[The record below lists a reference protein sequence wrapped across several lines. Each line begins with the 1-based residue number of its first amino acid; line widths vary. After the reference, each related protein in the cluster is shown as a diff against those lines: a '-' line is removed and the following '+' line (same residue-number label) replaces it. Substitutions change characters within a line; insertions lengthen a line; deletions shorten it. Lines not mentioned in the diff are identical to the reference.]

1 MYTALTDTVTESLH
15 PLLEQNW
22 QRFEEK
28 LNAVEGISPELLT
41 ELTRVS
47 VGSDFV
53 SEQLS
58 RSPVLL
64 QDLLTSG
71 DLHRSYEPDYYES
84 ALTERLSTVETENDL
99 HRELRLFRN
108 REQVRIIWRDL
119 TRRAD
124 MRETTRDLSLMADA
138 CIDGALNWLYGS
150 ACERW
155 GIPYGI
161 GESGEKEQQRLVVMG
176 MGKLG
181 GGELNFSSDID
192 VIYLYEH
199 DQGGAGDLSMHQFHV
214 KLFERT
220 TSALGAITEHGMVM
234 TEIAPEFSF
243 EDVQAVTS
251 ARLICSPSLKTMTV

>member
-28 LNAVEGISPELLT
+28 LNAVEGVSPELLT

-64 QDLLTSG
+64 QDLLASG
-71 DLHRSYEPDYYES
+71 DLHRSYEPDYYATE
-84 ALTERLSTVETENDL
+84 LTQRLSDIDAENDL

-119 TRRAD
+119 TRHAD

-138 CIDGALNWLYGS
+138 CIDGALNWLYDA

-155 GIPYGI
+155 GTPYGI
-161 GESGEKEQQRLVVMG
+161 GEGGEKEQ
-176 MGKLG
+176 
-181 GGELNFSSDID
+181 
-192 VIYLYEH
+192 
-199 DQGGAGDLSMHQFHV
+199 
-214 KLFERT
+214 
-220 TSALGAITEHGMVM
+220 
-234 TEIAPEFSF
+234 
-243 EDVQAVTS
+243 
-251 ARLICSPSLKTMTV
+251 